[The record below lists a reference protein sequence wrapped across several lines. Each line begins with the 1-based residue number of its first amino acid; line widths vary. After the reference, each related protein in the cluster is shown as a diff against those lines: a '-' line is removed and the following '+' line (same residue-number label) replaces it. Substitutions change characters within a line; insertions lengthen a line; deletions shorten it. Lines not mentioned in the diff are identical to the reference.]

1 MFHSFCMFTSGYIA
15 EWIVSDPFQSFM
27 LPATSVAPKKQ
38 KQAQIPM
45 CDYPPNKY
53 AWQKK
58 NIVYIYIYVYT
69 HTMLFRA
76 TCISK
81 PIMTFQYF
89 SSHVGFFCPSFHQE
103 ISIDE
108 LLTGPISLIL
118 AASVPLVP
126 TPLESFLKTF
136 CCAAWSKQSGKNPN
150 ALKTFHS
157 THLGM
162 SENGVYPQL

>member
-1 MFHSFCMFTSGYIA
+1 
-15 EWIVSDPFQSFM
+15 
-27 LPATSVAPKKQ
+27 
-38 KQAQIPM
+38 
-45 CDYPPNKY
+45 
-53 AWQKK
+53 
-58 NIVYIYIYVYT
+58 
-69 HTMLFRA
+69 
-76 TCISK
+76 
-81 PIMTFQYF
+81 MTFQYC